1 MTRVIIDMENGILQ
15 ALGHANFAPHGQ
27 DVICAGVSTLT
38 QMAAMAAQKRGG
50 MVICGD
56 AMIHAECDDA
66 AYKTVLEAVAD
77 AVRELAMQYPN
88 HVHLVLEGA

>member
-38 QMAAMAAQKRGG
+38 QMAAIAAQKRGG
-50 MVICGD
+50 MAMVGD
-56 AMIHAECDDA
+56 GIIHAECDDGEYRVMLGA
-66 AYKTVLEAVAD
+66 IAD
-77 AVRELAMQYPN
+77 TVREMEKQYPN
-88 HVHLVLEGA
+88 HVHLVLEGV

>member
-15 ALGHANFAPHGQ
+15 AMGHAGYAPKGE
-27 DVICAGVSTLT
+27 DVVCASVGALT
-38 QMAAMAAQKRGG
+38 QLCALQAQKKGG

-77 AVRELAMQYPN
+77 AVREIAMQYPN